1 MALQSGCEKEKNEM
15 APLMKP
21 MPKRCPRCNG
31 PLYAGYDDDLSC
43 LFCGEY
49 VFANPPAPIVQTAPL
64 VPQGPRKRGR
74 PRKNPVAA

>member
-49 VFANPPAPIVQTAPL
+49 LFANPPPMVQTAPA

>member
-1 MALQSGCEKEKNEM
+1 M
-15 APLMKP
+15 APMAKP
-21 MPKRCPRCNG
+21 MPKRCPRCSG

-49 VFANPPAPIVQTAPL
+49 VFANPPRIIETPP